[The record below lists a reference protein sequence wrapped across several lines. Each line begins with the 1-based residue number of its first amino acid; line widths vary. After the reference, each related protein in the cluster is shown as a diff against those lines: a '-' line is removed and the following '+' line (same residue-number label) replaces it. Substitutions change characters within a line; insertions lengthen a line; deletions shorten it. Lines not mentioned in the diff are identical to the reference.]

1 MFVVTVGLD
10 DIIGLGIFALCLVI
24 LGIWFIF
31 DRISNR

>member
-1 MFVVTVGLD
+1 MFVVTVD
-10 DIIGLGIFALCLVI
+10 INDIIGFGIFLLCLVI